1 MIRVVGAGN
10 LWRRADRHH
19 HGCVAVDGIR
29 GRSDVDREPL
39 ESVVGV
45 ASVSVVFVILAAVAL
60 EFITVVEEF

>member
-1 MIRVVGAGN
+1 
-10 LWRRADRHH
+10 
-19 HGCVAVDGIR
+19 
-29 GRSDVDREPL
+29 L